1 MIVVAMAETEPTI
14 VGLEIV
20 LVGIVLVEIVS
31 EVVATDEIDTMI
43 VGIDLAATGIAE
55 VDMAET
61 DTTTVDMEI
70 AIAMMTDEVVI
81 AMETEIEDATMT
93 SKIGTCGVKVI
104 VFGMEGVIMTERN
117 ENQVRGAHFT
127 YLFIYLFSNFH
138 LMKKKKGH

>member
-20 LVGIVLVEIVS
+20 LVEIVI

-81 AMETEIEDATMT
+81 AMETEIEDATTM
-93 SKIGTCGVKVI
+93 SKTGTRGVKVI

-117 ENQVRGAHFT
+117 ENQVRGAHFNKAENI
-127 YLFIYLFSNFH
+127 LFIYLFSNFH
-138 LMKKKKGH
+138 LMKKKKGTK